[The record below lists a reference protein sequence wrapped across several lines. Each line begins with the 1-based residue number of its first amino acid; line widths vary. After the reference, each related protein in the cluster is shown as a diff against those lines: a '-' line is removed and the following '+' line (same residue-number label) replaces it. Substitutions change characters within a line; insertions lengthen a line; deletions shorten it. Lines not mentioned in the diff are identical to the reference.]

1 MDDLIA
7 RFDLDGNE
15 EVNYQEFTR
24 FIDPDADLRDLLG
37 RIQVRPDT
45 RSVTRLLTVESR
57 ALTGLE
63 VPSVCVGGADHGEA
77 AE

>member
-45 RSVTRLLTVESR
+45 RSVTRLF
-57 ALTGLE
+57 
-63 VPSVCVGGADHGEA
+63 
-77 AE
+77 